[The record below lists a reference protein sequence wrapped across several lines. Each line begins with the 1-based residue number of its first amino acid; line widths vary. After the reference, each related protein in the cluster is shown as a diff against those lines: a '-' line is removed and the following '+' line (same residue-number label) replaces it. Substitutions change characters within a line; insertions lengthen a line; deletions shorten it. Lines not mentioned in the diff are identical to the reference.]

1 MGIRPAVEPPVA
13 RPARR
18 TMSDQPNVTAG
29 LNLAH
34 AAAPVLPIDLRDLRL
49 VILSDL
55 HRGAGD
61 DADDFRAC
69 QGAFATALENYRRKD
84 YILAILGD
92 AEELWE
98 CRPEEVVAEYRTS
111 LLLEKAFHDRG
122 RYWRF
127 LGNHDE
133 AWQSPEL
140 VRQHL
145 EPILGR
151 VMPLEALRLQIV
163 EGDQVLGEIFLVH
176 GHQGTLWADRLAW
189 FSHLALHHV
198 WRPVQRL
205 GNLKAT
211 TPATDWR
218 MGRKHERAMYNWAV
232 EKPGLVVIAGHT
244 HHPAFPSPARSELLS
259 ATYDDLRHQPEALEP
274 EVLEQFAADLAF
286 ARSQEQPCYMNTG
299 CCSFSDGSLTGIE
312 VAAGAIRLGRWR
324 EVQERAR
331 REVLASATLKRILA
345 EVAAPGLPAAAP

>member
-69 QGAFATALENYRRKD
+69 QGAFATALEHYRRKD

-163 EGDQVLGEIFLVH
+163 EGDQVPGEIFLVH
-176 GHQGTLWADRLAW
+176 RHQGTLWADRLAW

-205 GNLKAT
+205 GNLKTT
-211 TPATDWR
+211 TPGHRLAHGPQARARHVQLGSGETR
-218 MGRKHERAMYNWAV
+218 AGRHRRAYAP
-232 EKPGLVVIAGHT
+232 PGL
-244 HHPAFPSPARSELLS
+244 
-259 ATYDDLRHQPEALEP
+259 
-274 EVLEQFAADLAF
+274 
-286 ARSQEQPCYMNTG
+286 
-299 CCSFSDGSLTGIE
+299 SLP
-312 VAAGAIRLGRWR
+312 GA
-324 EVQERAR
+324 V
-331 REVLASATLKRILA
+331 
-345 EVAAPGLPAAAP
+345 